1 MTERGVGLSFS
12 SVVYF
17 LLGAFAFYLSWSC
30 TENLAKFGH
39 FGECPLGTLIRIIY
53 AVMAFLF
60 WPLYLILYFFFFMG
74 GCSSGYKRSGYIN
87 RRINRRINKRINRI
101 QKPRRFSTRKINS

>member
-17 LLGAFAFYLSWSC
+17 LLGAFAFYLSWTC
-30 TENLAKFGH
+30 TENLVKFGE
-39 FGECPLGTLIRIIY
+39 FGDSPFGTLIRIIY

-74 GCSSGYKRSGYIN
+74 GCSSGYKKSGY
-87 RRINRRINKRINRI
+87 KRI

>member
-1 MTERGVGLSFS
+1 MTGVVGVPFYAIFGL
-12 SVVYF
+12 
-17 LLGAFAFYLSWSC
+17 FAFYVSWTC

-39 FGECPLGTLIRIIY
+39 FGECPLGTLIRIVY

-74 GCSSGYKRSGYIN
+74 QCSSGYTN
-87 RRINRRINKRINRI
+87 TMM
-101 QKPRRFSTRKINS
+101 QKPRRFSTKKIKIFKKKNI